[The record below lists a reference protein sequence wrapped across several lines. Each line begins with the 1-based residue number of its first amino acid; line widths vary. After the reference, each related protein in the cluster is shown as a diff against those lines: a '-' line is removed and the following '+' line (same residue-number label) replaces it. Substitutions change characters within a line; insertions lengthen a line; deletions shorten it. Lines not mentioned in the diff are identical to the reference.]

1 MDGSTDLKPRA
12 GRLPWA
18 AGAFAAA
25 LFASLTVAL
34 AAGGQEGGQEPED
47 RTEAAF
53 KRVCATCHDAQRIL
67 SARRTR
73 TQWEEVIDK
82 MVERGAAGTDEDF
95 TAAEQYLLRVSGRV
109 NVNRAVSHDIM
120 DVLGLTQ
127 KEADAMLEYRKS
139 HGEFKDFDE
148 LCKVPGIDLEK
159 LKQGRDAVS
168 F

>member
-1 MDGSTDLKPRA
+1 MQMNGTTAMKPAA
-12 GRLPWA
+12 GRTAWA
-18 AGAFAAA
+18 A
-25 LFASLTVAL
+25 VAL
-34 AAGGQEGGQEPED
+34 AAGLLASVTASLAAGRQEPED
-47 RTEAAF
+47 HAAVAF
-53 KRVCATCHDAQRIL
+53 KRVCATCHDAERIL

-82 MVERGAAGTDEDF
+82 MIERGAAGTDEDF

-109 NVNRAVSHDIM
+109 NVNRALGTDIV

-127 KEADAMLEYRKS
+127 KDADAILEYRKAN
-139 HGEFKDFDE
+139 GEFKDFDE

>member
-1 MDGSTDLKPRA
+1 MHMNGTTAMKPAA
-12 GRLPWA
+12 GRTAWA
-18 AGAFAAA
+18 A
-25 LFASLTVAL
+25 VAL
-34 AAGGQEGGQEPED
+34 AAGLFASVTASVAAGRQEPED
-47 RTEAAF
+47 HAAVAF
-53 KRVCATCHDAQRIL
+53 KRVCATCHDAERIL

-82 MVERGAAGTDEDF
+82 MIERGAAGTDEDF
-95 TAAEQYLLRVSGRV
+95 AAAEQYLLRVSGRV
-109 NVNRAVSHDIM
+109 NVNRALSTDIM

-127 KEADAMLEYRKS
+127 KDADAILEYRKS
-139 HGEFKDFDE
+139 NGEFKDFDE

>member
-1 MDGSTDLKPRA
+1 MHMNGTTAMKPAA
-12 GRLPWA
+12 GRTAWA
-18 AGAFAAA
+18 A
-25 LFASLTVAL
+25 VAL
-34 AAGGQEGGQEPED
+34 AAGLFASVTASVAAGRQEPED
-47 RTEAAF
+47 HAAVAF
-53 KRVCATCHDAQRIL
+53 KRVCATCHDAERIL

-82 MVERGAAGTDEDF
+82 MIERGAAGTDEDF
-95 TAAEQYLLRVSGRV
+95 TATEQYLLRVSGRV
-109 NVNRAVSHDIM
+109 NVNRALSTDIV

-127 KEADAMLEYRKS
+127 KDADAILEYRKS
-139 HGEFKDFDE
+139 NGEFKDFDE

>member
-1 MDGSTDLKPRA
+1 MQMNGSHAMKPRA
-12 GRLPWA
+12 ARITWA
-18 AGAFAAA
+18 AAALAAA
-25 LFASLTVAL
+25 LFAGVRVAL
-34 AAGGQEGGQEPED
+34 AAGTQEPED
-47 RTEAAF
+47 HAAVAF
-53 KRVCATCHDAQRIL
+53 KRVCANCHDAERIL

-82 MVERGAAGTDEDF
+82 MIERGAAGTDEDF
-95 TAAEQYLLRVSGRV
+95 AAAEQYLLRVSGRV
-109 NVNRAVSHDIM
+109 NVNRALSNDIV

-127 KEADAMLEYRKS
+127 KDADAILEYRKS
-139 HGEFKDFDE
+139 NGEFKDFDE

>member
-1 MDGSTDLKPRA
+1 MQMNRTTAMKLA
-12 GRLPWA
+12 GRRTAWA
-18 AGAFAAA
+18 AAA
-25 LFASLTVAL
+25 LAAVVFASVTASL
-34 AAGGQEGGQEPED
+34 AAGRQEPED
-47 RTEAAF
+47 HAALAF
-53 KRVCATCHDAQRIL
+53 KRVCATCHDAERIL

-73 TQWEEVIDK
+73 TQWQEVIDK
-82 MVERGAAGTDEDF
+82 MIERGAAGTDEDF

-109 NVNRAVSHDIM
+109 NVNRAVSADIV

-127 KEADAMLEYRKS
+127 KDADAILEYRKS
-139 HGEFKDFDE
+139 NGEFKDFDE

>member
-1 MDGSTDLKPRA
+1 MKPAA
-12 GRLPWA
+12 GRTAWA
-18 AGAFAAA
+18 A
-25 LFASLTVAL
+25 VAL
-34 AAGGQEGGQEPED
+34 AAGLFASVTASVAAGRQEPED
-47 RTEAAF
+47 HAAVAF
-53 KRVCATCHDAQRIL
+53 KRVCATCHDAERIL

-82 MVERGAAGTDEDF
+82 MIERGAAGTDEDF

-109 NVNRAVSHDIM
+109 NVNRALSTDIV

-127 KEADAMLEYRKS
+127 KDADAILEYRKS
-139 HGEFKDFDE
+139 NGEFKDFDE

>member
-1 MDGSTDLKPRA
+1 MNGTTAMKPAA
-12 GRLPWA
+12 GRTAWA
-18 AGAFAAA
+18 A
-25 LFASLTVAL
+25 VAL
-34 AAGGQEGGQEPED
+34 AAGLLASVTASLAAGRQEPED
-47 RTEAAF
+47 HAAVAF
-53 KRVCATCHDAQRIL
+53 KRVCATCHDAERIL

-82 MVERGAAGTDEDF
+82 MIERGAAGTDEDF

-109 NVNRAVSHDIM
+109 NVNRALGTDIV

-127 KEADAMLEYRKS
+127 KDADAILEYRKAN
-139 HGEFKDFDE
+139 GEFKDFDE

>member
-1 MDGSTDLKPRA
+1 MKPAA
-12 GRLPWA
+12 GRTAWA
-18 AGAFAAA
+18 A
-25 LFASLTVAL
+25 VAL
-34 AAGGQEGGQEPED
+34 AAGLLASVTASLAAGRQEPED
-47 RTEAAF
+47 HAAVAF
-53 KRVCATCHDAQRIL
+53 KRVCATCHDAERIL

-82 MVERGAAGTDEDF
+82 MIERGAAGTDEDF

-109 NVNRAVSHDIM
+109 NVNRALSTDIV

-127 KEADAMLEYRKS
+127 KDADAILEYRKS
-139 HGEFKDFDE
+139 NGEFKDFDE

>member
-1 MDGSTDLKPRA
+1 MQMNGRHAMKP
-12 GRLPWA
+12 PA
-18 AGAFAAA
+18 ARITLATLALAAA
-25 LFASLTVAL
+25 LFAGVSVAL
-34 AAGGQEGGQEPED
+34 AAGTQEPED
-47 RTEAAF
+47 HAAVAF
-53 KRVCATCHDAQRIL
+53 KRVCANCHDAERIL

-82 MVERGAAGTDEDF
+82 MIERGAAGTDEDF
-95 TAAEQYLLRVSGRV
+95 AAAEQYLLRVSGRV
-109 NVNRAVSHDIM
+109 NVNRALSNDIV

-127 KEADAMLEYRKS
+127 KDADAILEYRKS
-139 HGEFKDFDE
+139 NGEFQDFDG

>member
-1 MDGSTDLKPRA
+1 MNRSGAMKPRA
-12 GRLPWA
+12 ARTAWA
-18 AGAFAAA
+18 AAALAAA
-25 LFASLTVAL
+25 LFAGVSVAL
-34 AAGGQEGGQEPED
+34 AAGGQEPED
-47 RTEAAF
+47 HAALAF
-53 KRVCATCHDAQRIL
+53 KRVCATCHDAERIL
-67 SARRTR
+67 SVRRTR

-82 MVERGAAGTDEDF
+82 MVERGAAGTDDDF

-109 NVNRAVSHDIM
+109 NVNRALSNDIV
-120 DVLGLTQ
+120 DVLGLAQ
-127 KEADAMLEYRKS
+127 KDADAILEYRKV

>member
-1 MDGSTDLKPRA
+1 M
-12 GRLPWA
+12 
-18 AGAFAAA
+18 
-25 LFASLTVAL
+25 
-34 AAGGQEGGQEPED
+34 
-47 RTEAAF
+47 
-53 KRVCATCHDAQRIL
+53 CATCHDAERIL

-82 MVERGAAGTDEDF
+82 MIERGAAGTDEDF

-109 NVNRAVSHDIM
+109 NVNRALSTDIV

-127 KEADAMLEYRKS
+127 KDADAILEYRKS
-139 HGEFKDFDE
+139 NGEFKDFDG

>member
-1 MDGSTDLKPRA
+1 MKPAA
-12 GRLPWA
+12 GRTAWA
-18 AGAFAAA
+18 AAA
-25 LFASLTVAL
+25 LAAVLFASVTSSL
-34 AAGGQEGGQEPED
+34 AAGRQEPED
-47 RTEAAF
+47 HAAVAF
-53 KRVCATCHDAQRIL
+53 KRVCATCHDAERIL

-82 MVERGAAGTDEDF
+82 MIERGAAGTDEDF
-95 TAAEQYLLRVSGRV
+95 TAAQQYLLRVSGRV
-109 NVNRAVSHDIM
+109 NVNRALSTDIV

-127 KEADAMLEYRKS
+127 KDADAILEYRKS
-139 HGEFKDFDE
+139 NGEFKDFDE